1 MSEIE
6 DQVSVFGAVDEA
18 LLRFADEPRVLEE
31 VLESVAALLGPYRDG
46 ALGWFPQF
54 EAMVEESGA
63 DPIPPVERALTR
75 MAEEEPE
82 GLLRSRRL
90 LALAALA
97 RADARYRDY
106 EDRRPLLVRA
116 LQPLT
121 REEDFGQAD
130 RLLEVLS
137 DPGWGLDQWGE
148 MAVAVELLDDQTAG
162 QTVPPCSGELVW
174 AGRPG
179 DRDPVP
185 VLQTHFCLP
194 DLRIEDL
201 KRYLDPANWPT
212 CNPLWKRMTQCN
224 PGEYP
229 PQYLEVISLA
239 RERGSA
245 WELRTCLT
253 FTTRNLTPDG
263 SVVAVEYRLCEERPP
278 EDNRRVSVDEGTIVA
293 RQRGNDVC
301 IDTSKK
307 VQFATPIDG
316 PALAMVV
323 CALGWNAHAQAMVY
337 TCIHGGKVPKAEWPD
352 TGEIPKHG
360 LGPDPADVLDE
371 LVDVTTSCLKECA
384 GAYRDWYEKA
394 MSGTYGPGDYVRSM
408 ADMWARAARDMSR
421 IAVIGGRLG
430 RSGRVA
436 TTPSAPPP
444 PPRSSSKRAE
454 NTSSVGFRPGEA

>member
-1 MSEIE
+1 VGGALSEIE
-6 DQVSVFGAVDEA
+6 DQVSVFGAADEA
-18 LLRFADEPRVLEE
+18 LLRYADEPT

-46 ALGWFPQF
+46 ALGWFRQF
-54 EAMVEESGA
+54 EALVEESGA

-82 GLLRSRRL
+82 GLLRSRRV
-90 LALAALA
+90 LAIAALA
-97 RADARYRDY
+97 RADPRYRDY

-116 LQPLT
+116 LQPLS
-121 REEDFGQAD
+121 REEDFNQAD

-148 MAVAVELLDDQTAG
+148 VVTEVGLFDDETAL
-162 QTVPPCSGELVW
+162 QTVPPCSGDLVW
-174 AGRPG
+174 WGRPG

-212 CNPLWKRMTQCN
+212 CNPLWKRMDRRN

-229 PQYLEVISLA
+229 PRYLEVISLA

-263 SVVAVEYRLCEERPP
+263 SVVAVEYRLCDERPP

-337 TCIHGGKVPKAEWPD
+337 TCMRRGKVPKAPWAPD
-352 TGEIPKHG
+352 SGVPECGGG
-360 LGPDPADVLDE
+360 LDPAGVLDQ

-394 MSGTYGPGDYVRSM
+394 MSGTYGADDYVRSM
-408 ADMWARAARDMSR
+408 ADMWARATRDMSQ
-421 IAVIGGRLG
+421 IAALGGRLG
-430 RSGRVA
+430 RSNPVGTRPVP
-436 TTPSAPPP
+436 PSPH
-444 PPRSSSKRAE
+444 RSSPRHAG
-454 NTSSVGFRPGEA
+454 NTSSVTIRPGEA